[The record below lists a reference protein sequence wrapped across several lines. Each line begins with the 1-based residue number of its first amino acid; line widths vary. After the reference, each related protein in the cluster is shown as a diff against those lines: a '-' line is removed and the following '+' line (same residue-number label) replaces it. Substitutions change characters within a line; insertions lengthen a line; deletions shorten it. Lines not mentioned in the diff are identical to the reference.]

1 MLNEILHQMINEAVK
16 KHPDNLEAMLNSLI
30 DNSLEETAD
39 LTLTHILF
47 ELATAE
53 PPKIKAAKILIDKM
67 DFDSFTDSQ
76 SFEIL
81 HAITN
86 QRAPLEIIYKALKC
100 GLRASRRDV
109 DNKTALDLFSEQSGH
124 SRNLELTKY
133 DDDLIKLLTN
143 YPPRT
148 TESETRPSATV
159 ENSSILRF
167 ITSCFRSQ

>member
-1 MLNEILHQMINEAVK
+1 MINEAVK

-86 QRAPLEIIYKALKC
+86 QRAPLEML
-100 GLRASRRDV
+100 LDV
-109 DNKTALDLFSEQSGH
+109 G
-124 SRNLELTKY
+124 
-133 DDDLIKLLTN
+133 
-143 YPPRT
+143 
-148 TESETRPSATV
+148 
-159 ENSSILRF
+159 
-167 ITSCFRSQ
+167 